1 MNFKDFSY
9 YGFVFLE
16 KFLKILPNFIKN
28 LIKQCLY
35 IIFYTFDKRRKNI
48 VFTNLDLAFGDSISK
63 QKKEEIAKQVY
74 KNFIN
79 NLFEFIEF
87 STISKDKLKEK
98 VEFENLEIV
107 QNALKNGPVIFTG
120 AHFGNWELVVL
131 AIGAFITPLSAVV
144 RELDNPKLNEKIKQ
158 TREKFNVKIYGKK
171 GALKYLMKDLK
182 KGRSIGILVDQNT
195 AKEEGIDTMFFD
207 KKVLHTPSA
216 ALLSK
221 KLNVPIIMGFAEK
234 RDGKWIISFK
244 EIFNTDDIQKSVDKQ
259 SKIIEEEVKKYP
271 ELWYWFHRRF
281 KHYYEDKYE

>member
-1 MNFKDFSY
+1 MNFKDISY
-9 YGFVFLE
+9 YGFILLE
-16 KFLKILPNFIKN
+16 KLLNVLPNFIKN
-28 LIKQCLY
+28 LIKQFLY
-35 IIFYTFDKRRKNI
+35 FIFYTFDKRRKKV
-48 VFTNLDLAFGDSISK
+48 VFTNLDLVFGDSISK

-98 VEFENLEIV
+98 IEFENLDMV
-107 QNALKNGPVIFTG
+107 KKALKKGPVIFTG

-144 RELDNPKLNEKIKQ
+144 REIDNPKLNEKIKQ

-182 KGRSIGILVDQNT
+182 EGRSIGILVDQNT
-195 AKEEGIDTMFFD
+195 VKEEGIDTIFFD

-221 KLNVPIIMGFAEK
+221 KLNVPIVMGFAEK
-234 RDGKWIISFK
+234 RDNKWIISFK
-244 EIFNTDDIQKSVDKQ
+244 EIFETIDIQKSVDKQ

>member
-1 MNFKDFSY
+1 MNFKDISY

-16 KFLKILPNFIKN
+16 KLLKITPKFLKE
-28 LIKQCLY
+28 LIKQFLY
-35 IIFYTFDKRRKNI
+35 VVFFTFDKRRKKVI
-48 VFTNLDLAFGDSISK
+48 YTNLDLAFGESISK
-63 QKKEEIAKQVY
+63 EKKDEIAKQVY

-87 STISKDKLKEK
+87 SNITKEELEKK
-98 VEFENLEIV
+98 VEFENIEMV
-107 QNALKNGPVIFTG
+107 NEALKKGPVIFTG

-131 AIGAFITPLSAVV
+131 AIGAFLTPLSAVV
-144 RELDNPKLNEKIKQ
+144 REIDNPKLNEKIKR

-171 GALKYLMKDLK
+171 GALKNLLRDLK
-182 KGRSIGILVDQNT
+182 KGRSVGILVDQNT
-195 AKEEGIDTMFFD
+195 AKEEGMDTIFFD

-221 KLNVPIIMGFAEK
+221 KLNVPIVMGFAEK
-234 RDGKWIISFK
+234 RDGKWVISFK
-244 EIFNTDDIQKSVDKQ
+244 EIFKTDDIQNSIDKQ
-259 SKIIEEEVKKYP
+259 SKLIEEEVKKYP